1 MKLLTT
7 FVLKVQRDGVGGGGF
22 VGRGSAG
29 SVCGAVVPLTMFRL
43 CLSTP
48 VYCNYWHEC
57 PPTDTAPDERGR
69 TPAHFHFYPSPFSR
83 AGSMGGLKS
92 DSKQQT

>member
-43 CLSTP
+43 CFSTP
-48 VYCNYWHEC
+48 VYCNFGTNV
-57 PPTDTAPDERGR
+57 P
-69 TPAHFHFYPSPFSR
+69 
-83 AGSMGGLKS
+83 
-92 DSKQQT
+92 QQTQRRTSEAGRQLIFISILLLFLVLDRWVG